1 MKENSECEI
10 SSVKFEREGLY
21 FIESDQE
28 HVNSDEK
35 VFFRDAYWEK
45 ELVMRISRR
54 IEPETG
60 VSSRTLGQKQA

>member
-35 VFFRDAYWEK
+35 VFFRDAY
-45 ELVMRISRR
+45 
-54 IEPETG
+54 
-60 VSSRTLGQKQA
+60 